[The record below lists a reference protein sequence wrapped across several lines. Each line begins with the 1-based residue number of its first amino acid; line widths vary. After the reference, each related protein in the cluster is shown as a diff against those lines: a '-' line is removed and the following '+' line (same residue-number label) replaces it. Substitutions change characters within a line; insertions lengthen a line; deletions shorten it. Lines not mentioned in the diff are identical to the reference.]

1 MFFDKYAIQLH
12 EKTHLAG
19 EFMKRFVI
27 EQSDDEFYTTHA
39 GLAFIG
45 PALNRFTS
53 LATELAKLGAP
64 ADLIS
69 NMDVIAS
76 YCALLAEGKSDYAA
90 IEQHRKDDLHFRESL
105 GIKNVP
111 SEATLRQRM
120 DEHAAQF
127 LAHVSW
133 ASIEFLEKVK
143 APVSALATGHAP
155 WAKIAKKPQKTV

>member
-1 MFFDKYAIQLH
+1 
-12 EKTHLAG
+12 
-19 EFMKRFVI
+19 MKRFVI

-64 ADLIS
+64 TDLIS

-111 SEATLRQRM
+111 SEATLRREIRDTSHIFHPANRSFLPQRRK
-120 DEHAAQF
+120 ESLPSCFYTAFLSASRKF
-127 LAHVSW
+127 LAFCS
-133 ASIEFLEKVK
+133 
-143 APVSALATGHAP
+143 
-155 WAKIAKKPQKTV
+155 KTLVFGF